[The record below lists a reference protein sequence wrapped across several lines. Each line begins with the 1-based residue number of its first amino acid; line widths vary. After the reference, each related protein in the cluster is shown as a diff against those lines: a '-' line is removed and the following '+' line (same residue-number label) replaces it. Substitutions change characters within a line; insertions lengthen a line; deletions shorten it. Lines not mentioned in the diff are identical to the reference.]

1 MVHGEDQRRADAAGC
16 GIGKDVEAATAF
28 FLKEYQ
34 QAAALYPNNKVF
46 AILGLL
52 REYDLKSKGM
62 NTGQAD
68 GGELLKELLLKIFLL

>member
-1 MVHGEDQRRADAAGC
+1 
-16 GIGKDVEAATAF
+16 
-28 FLKEYQ
+28 
-34 QAAALYPNNKVF
+34 
-46 AILGLL
+46 L

>member
-1 MVHGEDQRRADAAGC
+1 MPPDAELARML
-16 GIGKDVEAATAF
+16 KLPTAF

-62 NTGQAD
+62 NTVQAD